1 MAGLR
6 PSISESGPIRDRL
19 WAEIR
24 RIKRFGVADL
34 VALGVRRETV
44 THYLAGLM
52 AAGIL
57 QKEKGQPAARG
68 SFAPWVYVL
77 VRDVGAET
85 PRVRKDGSPVTQ
97 GLARE
102 QLWRAIRILREFNAV
117 ELSVAASIP
126 TVPVLLSEA
135 RFYLGK
141 LCRAGY
147 LHRIRP
153 GVPGRLA
160 RYRLLPSRNTGPKPP
175 MLQASGDVYDPN
187 LNRVVWRRV
196 PAQETADG

>member
-6 PSISESGPIRDRL
+6 QPISASGPIRDRL

-34 VALGVRRETV
+34 VVLGVRRETV
-44 THYLAGLM
+44 TRYLASLI
-52 AAGIL
+52 AANIL
-57 QKEKGQPAARG
+57 QKEKGQPATRG
-68 SFAPWVYVL
+68 SFTPWVYVL
-77 VRDVGAET
+77 VHDVGAET

-102 QLWRAIRILREFNAV
+102 QLWRAIRILREFNAI
-117 ELSVAASIP
+117 ELRVAASTNAIQ
-126 TVPVLLSEA
+126 VLLSEA

-141 LCRAGY
+141 LCQAGY
-147 LHRIRP
+147 LHRVRP

-160 RYRLLPSRNTGPKPP
+160 RYRLLPTRNTGPKPP
-175 MLQASGDVYDPN
+175 MVQASGDVYDPN
-187 LNRVVWRRV
+187 LSRVVWRRIS
-196 PAQETADG
+196 AQETADG

>member
-6 PSISESGPIRDRL
+6 LPVSETGLIRDRL

-24 RIKRFGVADL
+24 RIKRFGVTDL

-44 THYLAGLM
+44 TRYLAGLM
-52 AAGIL
+52 AADIL

-77 VRDVGAET
+77 VHDVGAET

-102 QLWRAIRILREFNAV
+102 QLWRAIRILREFNAI
-117 ELSVAASIP
+117 ELRVAASTNAI
-126 TVPVLLSEA
+126 PVLLSEA

-147 LHRIRP
+147 LHRVRP

-160 RYRLLPSRNTGPKPP
+160 RYRLLPTRNTGPKPP
-175 MLQASGDVYDPN
+175 MVQASGDVYDPN
-187 LNRVVWRRV
+187 LGRVIWRRV